1 MVQTIKT
8 THKQK
13 VKMYKKIKKKDLI
26 EMLIAAN
33 DVIESM
39 SPTTVYRLPSTGN
52 IPCKGGEI
60 TSSCPEPTPEQ
71 WRELL
76 YR

>member
-1 MVQTIKT
+1 MTMVQTIKL

-13 VKMYKKIKKKDLI
+13 VKMYKKMKKKDLI

-52 IPCKGGEI
+52 IPCKGVEI
-60 TSSCPEPTPEQ
+60 TCSYTEPNHG
-71 WRELL
+71 L
-76 YR
+76 

>member
-13 VKMYKKIKKKDLI
+13 VKMYKKMKKKDLV

-39 SPTTVYRLPSTGN
+39 SPTVVYNLPTTGTL
-52 IPCKGGEI
+52 PYKGGGI
-60 TSSCPEPTPEQ
+60 TCSCTEPNHG
-71 WRELL
+71 
-76 YR
+76 